1 MRVLTNESV
10 LAVALESGVG
20 LVFAPPAVQTG
31 IDFTVIDVF
40 CTVVARPTVE
50 AETFV
55 GQRILP
61 WREVEGVSREV
72 AFSTG
77 CAVLT
82 RPCITGVFGI

>member
-20 LVFAPPAVQTG
+20 LIFAPSAVQTG
-31 IDFTVIDVF
+31 VGLTVIDVL
-40 CTVVARPTVE
+40 CTIVARPTVE

-61 WREVEGVSREV
+61 WREVEGVSWEI

-77 CAVLT
+77 GAVLT
-82 RPCITGVFGI
+82 RACITGVFGI